1 MDVITITHTL
11 PGSSPP
17 LVLMLAAGAGVRMG
31 GPKVFARVQGSAF
44 ATHIAD
50 TLHTLGWPALW
61 VLRTQSQI
69 PILADIINYLPD
81 VCINTN
87 LDGDMLSSIQAALS
101 APQALFQ
108 ATYCIWPVD
117 FPLIRPETLQQLA
130 NELGSCD
137 GAVPVNLNCTGHP
150 LIVKRHTLCRWISS
164 MPHDGLRQAMFEQPA
179 CIRQVPVL
187 DPGPFQNLNT
197 PDDCLAA
204 CPPPRE

>member
-1 MDVITITHTL
+1 MITVTGPL
-11 PGSSPP
+11 PGASPP
-17 LVLMLAAGAGVRMG
+17 LVLVLAAGAGTRMG
-31 GPKVFARVQGSAF
+31 GPKVFAHVRGCAF

-69 PILADIINYLPD
+69 PILADMINYMPD
-81 VCINTN
+81 VCLNTN
-87 LDGDMLSSIQAALS
+87 TAGDMLSSVQVALAA
-101 APQALFQ
+101 PKALFQ

-117 FPLIRPETLQQLA
+117 FPLVRPETLQQLA

-137 GAVPVNLNCTGHP
+137 GAVPANNFCTGHP
-150 LIVKRHTLCRWISS
+150 LIVKRHILCRWISS
-164 MPHDGLRQAMFEQPA
+164 RPRDGLRQAMFEQPA

-187 DPGPFQNLNT
+187 DPAPFRNLNT

-204 CPPPRE
+204 GPAPRE